1 MDNFVGID
9 LHSNNSYI
17 SIIDNYNAVM
27 EIAWLA
33 VLPMP
38 WAIIGWTFWA
48 TKREIDKSIGHGM
61 ELKVFWGI
69 IICQGLQT
77 VKFW

>member
-1 MDNFVGID
+1 MDNFIGIA

-27 EIAWLA
+27 KIAWLI

-38 WAIIGWTFWA
+38 
-48 TKREIDKSIGHGM
+48 
-61 ELKVFWGI
+61 
-69 IICQGLQT
+69 
-77 VKFW
+77 

>member
-27 EIAWLA
+27 EIA
-33 VLPMP
+33 
-38 WAIIGWTFWA
+38 
-48 TKREIDKSIGHGM
+48 
-61 ELKVFWGI
+61 
-69 IICQGLQT
+69 
-77 VKFW
+77 